1 MCLEPKSLDFKF
13 SSGYFLKFFRKWKI
27 LPPFPEFILLGFCAS
42 FYVHTHSLFSE
53 TLSTEMQSSPDLF
66 SSAMTPFLFLSS
78 SSSMPKDFLK
88 HVSLSVHVILSIFRE
103 GFRPFLVA

>member
-1 MCLEPKSLDFKF
+1 MN
-13 SSGYFLKFFRKWKI
+13 SGKGGRIFHFLKNFRKY
-27 LPPFPEFILLGFCAS
+27 PEFILLGFCAS